1 MGSVALGS
9 VVRAPLSGRRV
20 RGWVVEIADRP
31 AERLKEI
38 SGVSGAVPVFD
49 KDLAQ
54 SLLWAAQ
61 HYVAPVAAVLAK
73 ASPPNL
79 PRGRGSAPAASVQV
93 SEGGHPLATTATSS
107 AVGKRVPVTA
117 VVGRWQDL
125 DWLESLAPVLSA
137 GRSAMVLAATSAEVV
152 AIHARAKRVY
162 GERALAVS
170 ADDDAELTG
179 RWEQAQAPG
188 HLVIGT
194 PRLALWQ
201 VADLSLTV
209 VLEEGRRA
217 MKDRQTPTIH
227 VRDLVRTRSRVEG
240 FNTVFF
246 GPTPSV
252 ELLAAGAAVVPAA
265 RRPWGL
271 VEVVDRSGE
280 RPGSGLLSDQVL
292 AALRATVADA
302 GEKAFILTGHR
313 TAPRLVDEINTRV
326 GAGASAVYPGKS
338 IVMVGTER
346 DMAGLE
352 PVSLV
357 VAANAD
363 ALLMGTGYRA
373 AEEAL
378 RQLARLGNMLRAGR
392 GRRMMIQ
399 TESPG
404 SDLVQTLRRG
414 NPIPYLERVLVDR
427 ARAGLP
433 PSTEMIAIEV
443 RGDSPQGIEDEIAGL
458 GASEVFGPMAMED
471 GRRWLL
477 AGSLTNV
484 RKDLR
489 EYAGRWREKG
499 ATIRIDADPID
510 F

>member
-1 MGSVALGS
+1 
-9 VVRAPLSGRRV
+9 
-20 RGWVVEIADRP
+20 
-31 AERLKEI
+31 
-38 SGVSGAVPVFD
+38 
-49 KDLAQ
+49 
-54 SLLWAAQ
+54 
-61 HYVAPVAAVLAK
+61 
-73 ASPPNL
+73 
-79 PRGRGSAPAASVQV
+79 
-93 SEGGHPLATTATSS
+93 
-107 AVGKRVPVTA
+107 
-117 VVGRWQDL
+117 
-125 DWLESLAPVLSA
+125 LAPVLSA
-137 GRSAMVLAATSAEVV
+137 GKSATVLAATAAEVA
-152 AIHARAKRVY
+152 AIHARAERVY

-170 ADDDAELTG
+170 ADGDAEITG

-227 VRDLVRTRSRVEG
+227 VRDLTRTRSRVEG
-240 FNTVFF
+240 FNTVFL

-280 RPGSGLLSDQVL
+280 RPGSSLLSDQVI

-302 GEKAFILTGHR
+302 GENAFILTGHR
-313 TAPRLVDEINTRV
+313 TAPTLVDEINTRV
-326 GAGASAVYPGKS
+326 GAGAAAVYPGNS
-338 IVMVGTER
+338 MVMVGTER
-346 DMAGLE
+346 DLAGLE

-357 VAANAD
+357 VAANVD

-378 RQLARLGNMLRAGR
+378 RQLARLANMLRAGR

-443 RGDSPQGIEDEIAGL
+443 RGDSPQGVEDEIAGL
-458 GASEVFGPMAMED
+458 GASEVFGPMAIDD

-477 AGSLTNV
+477 SGSLTKV

-489 EYAGRWREKG
+489 EHAGRWRERG